1 MYLHSVNPA
10 TGERLSSYAVH
21 SDSEVKAI
29 LAASASFQKKW
40 AKTSPAARSQGL
52 RSLADLLELKKEALA
67 VQMALEMG
75 KPVGQGRAE
84 VEKSAWCCRWYSDEL
99 EMMLA
104 PRIIQTE
111 ATYSAVHYESRGV
124 WLAIM
129 PWNYPVWQVMRCLVP
144 CLAAGNS
151 LVLKH
156 ASNVTGCALL
166 LEEVV
171 REALG
176 GDALRVLKLSA
187 DRMAD
192 VISNPV
198 ISGVSF
204 TGSESAGSRVAA
216 MAGAHIR
223 PAVLELG
230 GSNAFIVMPDADL
243 EKAAKD
249 AVTARF
255 QNSGQSCIA
264 AKRILLASE
273 IADSFMDLF
282 RREVRSLTVGDP
294 VLESTDLGP
303 LARASFCEELKDQ
316 VQRSIAKGAVCDT
329 GGEFTGAFFTP
340 TILTGA
346 TSQMPCMQ
354 EELFGPVASV
364 GVFTSWKEAVDWSN
378 STRFGLGVSVY
389 TADSEKVKS
398 KLAAFREG
406 AVFVNSIVK
415 SDPRLPFGGVGHSGF
430 GRELS
435 AEGLYSVMNVK
446 TVVMST

>member
-1 MYLHSVNPA
+1 
-10 TGERLSSYAVH
+10 VH
-21 SDSEVKAI
+21 SDGEVKAI
-29 LAASASFQKKW
+29 LADSASFQHKW
-40 AKTSPAARSQGL
+40 AKSSLTERSAGL
-52 RSLADLLELKKEALA
+52 RSLADVLELKKNALA
-67 VQMALEMG
+67 VQMAVEMG

-99 EMMLA
+99 NMLLA

-111 ATYSAVHYESRGV
+111 AKYSAVHYESRGV

-129 PWNYPVWQVMRCLVP
+129 PWNYPVWQVMRCFVP
-144 CLAAGNS
+144 CIAAGNS

-166 LEEVV
+166 LEELV

-176 GDALRVLKLSA
+176 DDALRVLKLSA

-192 VISNPV
+192 VISDPV

-204 TGSESAGSRVAA
+204 TGSESAGRRVAA
-216 MAGAHIR
+216 MAAAHIR
-223 PAVLELG
+223 PAILELG

-273 IADSFMDLF
+273 IADSFMELF

-294 VLESTDLGP
+294 MLESTQLGP
-303 LARASFCEELKDQ
+303 LARASFCEDLNDQ
-316 VQRSIAKGAVCDT
+316 VQRSIAGGAECDT

-346 TSQMPCMQ
+346 TCRMPCMQ

-364 GVFTSWKEAVDWSN
+364 GVFTSWKEAVNWSN

-389 TADSEKVKS
+389 TADTEKATS
-398 KLAAFREG
+398 QLPSFREG
-406 AVFVNSIVK
+406 AVFINSIVK

-435 AEGLYSVMNVK
+435 AEGLYSVMNAK
-446 TVVMST
+446 TVSVST